1 MKYIGTILL
10 LLILPFAAFG
20 QEQRLERA
28 NKEYDAF
35 SFKPAQDIYK
45 KVLDKG
51 FVSSELLQK
60 LGDTHYFNAE
70 YAEAAEVYGRLVTEY
85 PHDAGPGYYFR
96 YAQALKSIED

>member
-1 MKYIGTILL
+1 MKHISTILCL
-10 LLILPFAAFG
+10 LVLPFMLLG

-51 FVSSELLQK
+51 YISDELLQK

-70 YAEAAEVYGRLVTEY
+70 YAEAAAVYGRLVAEY
-85 PHDAGPGYYFR
+85 PHSAGPGYYFR
-96 YAQALKSIED
+96 YA